1 MPGSDLTKNEV
12 SPESPTLQVQI
23 NSSALCSAYD
33 YISVFG
39 LELGGW
45 TTTQG
50 KQEAMLTQ
58 AKIGHCD
65 NVLKSL
71 EENSFQKT

>member
-1 MPGSDLTKNEV
+1 MDIFCHFKICHNRRNGF
-12 SPESPTLQVQI
+12 
-23 NSSALCSAYD
+23 CSAYD

-45 TTTQG
+45 TTTQWE
-50 KQEAMLTQ
+50 EAMLTQ

-71 EENSFQKT
+71 EENSFQKTYLAAA